1 MPAYAHRM
9 DGITGSAIRELFKL
23 LSKGD
28 IISFGGGNP
37 SSSSFPVEQ
46 VKEITDY
53 LLNEKAEQMLQYGA
67 VTTPAGLPLAA
78 RLVQLERDMEELI
91 AAFQPEE
98 MSIEELFFSKNITTG
113 IAVAHGRV
121 HVPVDLVEPF
131 GQRQARRGGDGPI
144 GHHSVLCPLP
154 FNQPEADGGVT
165 GIDA

>member
-91 AAFQPEE
+91 AQ
-98 MSIEELFFSKNITTG
+98 L
-113 IAVAHGRV
+113 
-121 HVPVDLVEPF
+121 
-131 GQRQARRGGDGPI
+131 RQAMRRCAAP
-144 GHHSVLCPLP
+144 
-154 FNQPEADGGVT
+154 
-165 GIDA
+165 

>member
-53 LLNEKAEQMLQYGA
+53 LLNERRSRCCNTAQRKA
-67 VTTPAGLPLAA
+67 TRRCAA
-78 RLVQLERDMEELI
+78 
-91 AAFQPEE
+91 P
-98 MSIEELFFSKNITTG
+98 
-113 IAVAHGRV
+113 
-121 HVPVDLVEPF
+121 
-131 GQRQARRGGDGPI
+131 
-144 GHHSVLCPLP
+144 
-154 FNQPEADGGVT
+154 
-165 GIDA
+165 